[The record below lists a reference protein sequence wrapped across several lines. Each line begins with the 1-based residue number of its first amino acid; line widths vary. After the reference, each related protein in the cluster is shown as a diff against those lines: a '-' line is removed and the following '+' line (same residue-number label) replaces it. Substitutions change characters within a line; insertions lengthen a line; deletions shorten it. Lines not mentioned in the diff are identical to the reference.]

1 MQKTT
6 NILPGFHL
14 STLRRRPRSAQQ
26 QMADELELIRRKS
39 FDHLSHVFRR
49 SVPGLALKQS
59 AEGTNSRTRIYN
71 KTTTFWAFMSQI
83 LSEDGSCQ
91 EVVHKLKS
99 YASLRGL
106 PAPSSGTAAYCKSRQ
121 RLSEEELEE
130 ILHYSG
136 HFDDEVTD
144 DESLCGGRRVV
155 VVDGT
160 GMSMADTAQ
169 NQEVWP
175 QESQQKEGCGFPLMK
190 LTGCFSLKTGA
201 LLSRK
206 QGNQHQHELTLFRGQ
221 WDLFKKG
228 DILLGDKGYCSYY
241 DMSMLQKRGVDSVIT
256 LARRTPVTSAKAVK
270 KLAENDLIVRW
281 NKPKYNKRFTREQW
295 DQLPDELLLRQ
306 IKVEVK
312 QDGFRIRVFYIVTTL
327 MDDQKY
333 SAKNL
338 ADLYYRRWDVELFF
352 RDIKTTLGMDILR
365 CKTPEMIRRE
375 VLMYLIAYN
384 CLRRL
389 MVEAASKHQVPF
401 RKVSFKGTVQAV
413 RTWEP
418 HFCTTVSRSNRAHM
432 INELYR
438 GIVHT
443 LLGNPLG
450 RAEPRVLKR
459 RPKNFQLLTAPRHE
473 MIEIRHRNN
482 HRKNHAKLA

>member
-1 MQKTT
+1 MQNTT
-6 NILPGFHL
+6 PILPGLHL
-14 STLRRRPRSAQQ
+14 STLGRKRRSAQQ
-26 QMADELELIRRKS
+26 QMTDEIERIRQRS
-39 FDHLSHVFRR
+39 FKHLSHVFKH
-49 SVPGLALKQS
+49 SVPAEVLKQS
-59 AEGTNSRTRIYN
+59 VEGSNSRTRIYS
-71 KTTTFWAFMSQI
+71 KETTFWAFMGQV

-106 PAPSSGTAAYCKSRQ
+106 PAPSSATAAYCKSRQ
-121 RLSEEELEE
+121 RLSEEELED

-136 HFDDEVTD
+136 HFDDEVFG
-144 DESLCGGRRVV
+144 DEPICEGRRVV

-169 NQEVWP
+169 NQKLWP
-175 QESQQKEGCGFPLMK
+175 QESQQKEGCGFPLMR

-221 WDLFKKG
+221 WDLFKKD
-228 DILLGDKGYCSYY
+228 DILLADKGFCSYY

-256 LARRTPVTSAKAVK
+256 LARRTPVTSAIAVK
-270 KLAENDLIVRW
+270 ALAENDLIVRW
-281 NKPKYNKRFTREQW
+281 EKPKYNKRFTREQW
-295 DQLPDELLLRQ
+295 AQLPDELLLRQ
-306 IKVEVK
+306 IKVEVH
-312 QDGFRIRVFYIVTTL
+312 QTGFRTRVFYIVTTL
-327 MDDQKY
+327 MDDQTY
-333 SAKNL
+333 SAKSL
-338 ADLYYRRWDVELFF
+338 ADLYYKRWDVELYF

-389 MVEAASKHQVPF
+389 ITEAASKHQVPF

-418 HFCTTVSRSNRAHM
+418 HFSSNASRSKRANM

-438 GIVHT
+438 GIVDT
-443 LLGNPLG
+443 LLTNPLG
-450 RAEPRVLKR
+450 RSEPRALKR
-459 RPKNFQLLTAPRHE
+459 RKKNFQFLTVPRHD

-482 HRKNHAKLA
+482 HRKNNAKRP